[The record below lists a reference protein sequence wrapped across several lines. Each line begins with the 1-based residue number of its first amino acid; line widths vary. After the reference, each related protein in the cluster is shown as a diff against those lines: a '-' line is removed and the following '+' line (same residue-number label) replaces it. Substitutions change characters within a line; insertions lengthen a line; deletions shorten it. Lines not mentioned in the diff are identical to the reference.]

1 MGKPVEENARLR
13 QALCLIT
20 KALDL
25 IDEDGSVGTIGA
37 HLDLARARLTTH
49 LEADRTID
57 S

>member
-13 QALCLIT
+13 QVLCLIT